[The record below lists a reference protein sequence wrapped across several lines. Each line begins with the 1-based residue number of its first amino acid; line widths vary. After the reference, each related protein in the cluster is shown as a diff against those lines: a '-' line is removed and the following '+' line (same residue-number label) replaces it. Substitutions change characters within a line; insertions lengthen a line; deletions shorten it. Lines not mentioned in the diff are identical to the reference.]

1 MKIQRPSAT
10 GVAVAV
16 TAAAASAVVVLG
28 VKKLVESS
36 THKHELEDQMVDQYI
51 DQSFPASD
59 APGFTPVSGVGG
71 LE

>member
-1 MKIQRPSAT
+1 MKIQKPSSAS
-10 GVAVAV
+10 VAVAV

-28 VKKLVESS
+28 VKKLVESAAQ
-36 THKHELEDQMVDQYI
+36 KHEHEDQLVDLYI

-71 LE
+71 FE

>member
-1 MKIQRPSAT
+1 
-10 GVAVAV
+10 
-16 TAAAASAVVVLG
+16 
-28 VKKLVESS
+28 VESS